1 MSIVPADFSRLSVV
15 ISEAK
20 STVPRRRDPEWVV
33 NEVLKY
39 PDKDLKFSVGF
50 IYAVPRAG
58 KIIRGP
64 SVRLAELLRYLW
76 GGIWLEAVD
85 VIEHG
90 DYVVAKVVGVDVL
103 NGNLS
108 CEIVPE
114 RIVDRHGRRYDVDG
128 ILNAKR
134 AALAKAKR
142 NVVLDLIPSNLV
154 SDRIEVQLR
163 AKLVSK
169 RPEIEREYR
178 EALDVLARKFNK
190 THAAIQNDMAD
201 KLNMRP
207 YEDANNTVLSTD
219 FMLTVI
225 EYRNALQDL
234 VVSAEPHEHA
244 KEQQQTQSQ
253 IQAPTNNENQL
264 NTDAFILQPE
274 PVPEPQPHAEPTKKV
289 RPIRR

>member
-39 PDKDLKFSVGF
+39 PDKDLKFAVGF

-134 AALAKAKR
+134 SALAKAKR

-163 AKLVSK
+163 AKLASK

-190 THAAIQNDMAD
+190 THAVIQNDMAD

-207 YEDANNTVLSTD
+207 YEDSNNTVLSTD

-244 KEQQQTQSQ
+244 REQQHPQSQ
-253 IQAPTNNENQL
+253 IQAPTNSQDQL

-274 PVPEPQPHAEPTKKV
+274 PVTEPQPHTEPAKKV

>member
-39 PDKDLKFSVGF
+39 PDKDLTFAVGF

-90 DYVVAKVVGVDVL
+90 DFVVAKVVGVDVL

-134 AALAKAKR
+134 SALAKAKR

-190 THAAIQNDMAD
+190 THAVIQNDMAD

-234 VVSAEPHEHA
+234 VVSAEPHEQV
-244 KEQQQTQSQ
+244 KEQQQPQPQ
-253 IQAPTNNENQL
+253 IQAPSNNENQL

-274 PVPEPQPHAEPTKKV
+274 PVPEPQPHAEPQKKV